1 MLYPYTDIWDRSI
14 RLDQELSMIN
24 SYEPAGKHRI
34 IAYVKELLEAET
46 PAKVQVIDGDTDEP
60 FLIAGIRPEG
70 ASFKFLLEG
79 HLDVVSPEEM
89 EKPFDGEIVDGYLYG
104 RGVSDMKGGA
114 AAQLAAFI
122 AAANTPGLKEELY
135 LLFTTDEEYAGAEV
149 KKAFSQQLL
158 PKVDLAMIAE
168 PTDLK
173 LVTHHKGEAWAEAE
187 FFGKSAHSS
196 MPWDGL
202 NAICMAARFIER
214 LQPKIREIEAQATED
229 GIPTMNVGVITGGT
243 SPNLVPA
250 YAKIRID
257 IRYLPGQDYPQ
268 YEAALQ
274 EVLAQCR
281 EEWPQLE
288 GKITITGNWNSLLT
302 DRNNPL
308 VGRLEKA
315 IAASTG
321 SPVEYTTLKG
331 WGEGGYINMF
341 GIPTVYYGPG
351 EGIYSH
357 RPGEKIEIRRIPIV
371 ARAYYAIIKDLCF

>member
-1 MLYPYTDIWDRSI
+1 MYQYESIWDRSI
-14 RLDQELSMIN
+14 RFDQELSMIN
-24 SYEPAGKHRI
+24 SYEAAGKHKI
-34 IAYVKELLEAET
+34 ISYVRDLLLKETKAD
-46 PAKVQVIDGDTDEP
+46 VRVIDEETDEP
-60 FLIAGIRPEG
+60 FLIASLKPEG

-122 AAANTPGLKEELY
+122 AAANTPGLKQEIY
-135 LLFTTDEEYAGAEV
+135 LMFTTDEEYAGEEV

-173 LVTHHKGEAWAEAE
+173 MVTAHKGEAWSEAE

-196 MPWDGL
+196 MPWDGK
-202 NAICMAARFIER
+202 NAIYMAAQFIENLR
-214 LQPKIREIEAQATED
+214 PRIREIEARATED
-229 GIPTMNVGVITGGT
+229 GTPTMNVGVISGGT
-243 SPNLVPA
+243 SPNLVPSF
-250 YAKIRID
+250 AKMRID
-257 IRYLPGQDYPQ
+257 IRYLPGEGYEQ

-274 EVLAQCR
+274 EVLAQCK
-281 EEWPQLE
+281 EQWPELE
-288 GKITITGNWNSLLT
+288 GKITITGNWNSMLT
-302 DRNNPL
+302 DRNDPL
-308 VGRLEKA
+308 IKQVEKS
-315 IAASTG
+315 IQDSTG
-321 SPVEYTTLKG
+321 SPVGYTTLKG

-357 RPGEKIEIRRIPIV
+357 RPEERIEIRRIPIV
-371 ARAYYAIIKDLCF
+371 TKAYYNILKDLCF